1 MGTAASAVWSS
12 EARQVLSIT
21 EIAERCSTGQP
32 GAAVPNGSS
41 GRYNTAVPAAQPQ
54 PPDRPSQERPPKSHI
69 YKLEAAGILI
79 IGAVVL
85 MVILA
90 RYWHHIAW
98 GAR

>member
-1 MGTAASAVWSS
+1 MH
-12 EARQVLSIT
+12 ERDARAHIH
-21 EIAERCSTGQP
+21 R
-32 GAAVPNGSS
+32 
-41 GRYNTAVPAAQPQ
+41 RYNNLVPAASPPPDQ
-54 PPDRPSQERPPKSHI
+54 PPSQRTSKSYI

-85 MVILA
+85 MLILA

>member
-1 MGTAASAVWSS
+1 SLAG
-12 EARQVLSIT
+12 EGARAT
-21 EIAERCSTGQP
+21 PPRG
-32 GAAVPNGSS
+32 
-41 GRYNTAVPAAQPQ
+41 YNNLVPAVSPQ
-54 PPDRPSQERPPKSHI
+54 PDRPAAERPPKAHI

-85 MVILA
+85 LLILA

>member
-1 MGTAASAVWSS
+1 MTCCTSGALAPTYRALQYCRACRQPTAGSAF
-12 EARQVLSIT
+12 
-21 EIAERCSTGQP
+21 
-32 GAAVPNGSS
+32 
-41 GRYNTAVPAAQPQ
+41 
-54 PPDRPSQERPPKSHI
+54 PSNVQSRI

-85 MVILA
+85 ILTLT